1 MVYNG
6 KDIKVHVIVTEG
18 DIQIAHMSCNVS
30 GGRHEFQFS
39 HPIKVDGNHFEGFA
53 LEMWLNQEARK
64 IVYNEF
70 LAKRL
75 DPVR

>member
-1 MVYNG
+1 MTFDG

-18 DIQIAHMSCNVS
+18 DIQLAHMSASVS

-64 IVYNEF
+64 VVYNEF
-70 LAKRL
+70 LATRP

>member
-1 MVYNG
+1 MLHNG

-18 DIQIAHMSCNVS
+18 DIQIAHMSANVS

-39 HPIKVDGNHFEGFA
+39 HPIKVDGDHFEGFA

-64 IVYNEF
+64 LVYHEY
-70 LAKRL
+70 LADRPA
-75 DPVR
+75 PVR